1 MSQQPL
7 CFILMPFGVKPDPL
21 GGPDLDFDEIY
32 EQALK
37 PGVQDAG
44 MFPIRADEDRT
55 GGIIHKPMFERLL
68 LCEFAVA
75 DLTTANA
82 NVFYELGVRHAAR
95 PRTTLTIFATQK
107 PLPFDV
113 AYLRTLPYELGPQN
127 SFEGG
132 EAAALRGAVTGQLVQ
147 LRQLA
152 VEEAAVDSPLFQLL
166 TAWQPGDVEVLRP
179 GSFFQQ
185 LRYNEEIQERLTDI
199 RAKGRTSQGRAD
211 AREELAAF
219 YRELPAV
226 DALETGVLVSLMES
240 YRALDDWDAM
250 IGLYQKMPKVLQQQ
264 VVVRQQLA
272 FAYNRRAGAAGAA
285 ADQNRACAILDDL
298 IAQHGPNSETW
309 GLVGRVHKDAWQA
322 ARRDDPQAAPAHLAE
337 AIAAYRHGFEADWSD
352 PYPGINLVTLLEIEG
367 SRAALREKGRLLPV
381 VRYGAAQRLTR
392 KSSDYWDHATMLE
405 LAALD
410 RRPAEARRYLS
421 STLAFVRES
430 WEPRSTAANLGLIE
444 EARMARSAD
453 VAWLTP
459 IRQAL
464 EERGRL

>member
-185 LRYNEEIQERLTDI
+185 LRYNEEIKERLTDI

-285 ADQNRACAILDDL
+285 ADRNRACAILDDL
-298 IAQHGPNSETW
+298 IAQHGPST
-309 GLVGRVHKDAWQA
+309 R
-322 ARRDDPQAAPAHLAE
+322 
-337 AIAAYRHGFEADWSD
+337 
-352 PYPGINLVTLLEIEG
+352 TLG
-367 SRAALREKGRLLPV
+367 
-381 VRYGAAQRLTR
+381 T
-392 KSSDYWDHATMLE
+392 
-405 LAALD
+405 
-410 RRPAEARRYLS
+410 RPAETTPRPHPPIWRRRS
-421 STLAFVRES
+421 PPTATVSRPTGPTRTRGSTL
-430 WEPRSTAANLGLIE
+430 
-444 EARMARSAD
+444 
-453 VAWLTP
+453 
-459 IRQAL
+459 
-464 EERGRL
+464 

>member
-1 MSQQPL
+1 MTQQPL
-7 CFILMPFGVKPDPL
+7 CFVLMPFGVKPDPL

-32 EQALK
+32 AQALK
-37 PGVQDAG
+37 PGIQDAG
-44 MFPIRADEDRT
+44 MFPIRADEERT

-68 LCEFAVA
+68 LCDFAVA
-75 DLTTANA
+75 DLTTVNA

-95 PRTTLTIFATQK
+95 PRTTLTVFATHK

-127 SFEGG
+127 SFEAK
-132 EAAALRGAVTGQLVQ
+132 EAAALRGAVTGQLVE
-147 LRQLA
+147 LRRLA
-152 VEEAAVDSPLFQLL
+152 VEEATVDSPLFQLL
-166 TAWQPGDVEVLRP
+166 AAWQPGDVEALRP
-179 GSFFQQ
+179 GSFSRQ
-185 LRYNEEIQERLTDI
+185 LRYNEEIKDRLTDI
-199 RAKGRTSQGRAD
+199 RAKGRTPQGRAD

-219 YRELPAV
+219 CLELPPV

-250 IGLYQKMPKVLQQQ
+250 IALYDRMPKVLQQQ

-272 FAYNRRAGAAGAA
+272 FAYNRRAVEVGAA
-285 ADQNRACAILDDL
+285 ADRERACAILDDL
-298 IAQHGPNSETW
+298 ITQHGPSSETW

-322 ARRDDPQAAPAHLAE
+322 ARRDDPQTAPAHLAE
-337 AIAAYRHGFEADWSD
+337 AIAAYRRGFEADWSD
-352 PYPGINLVTLLEIEG
+352 PYPGVNLVTLLEIEG

-392 KSSDYWDHATMLE
+392 KSPDYWDHATMLE

-410 RRPAEARRYLS
+410 GRPAEARRYLS
-421 STLAFVRES
+421 STLALVRES

-444 EARMARSAD
+444 EARKARSAE
-453 VAWLTP
+453 VAWLP
-459 IRQAL
+459 PMRQAL
-464 EERGRL
+464 EERGRP